1 MAAAEA
7 IGVSRL
13 QAEFSAENYVYEEQ
27 LDWAK
32 VRKLAGT
39 RSNVYVILQVQPP
52 IVGVQGSNI
61 HRICAIG
68 FIPSST
74 EKLSAG

>member
-7 IGVSRL
+7 IGVPRL

-39 RSNVYVILQVQPP
+39 QSNVYVILQVQPP
-52 IVGVQGSNI
+52 IVGVQGSTI
-61 HRICAIG
+61 RRMCAIG
-68 FIPSST
+68 FILSSP